1 MSAVD
6 SSTILLL
13 SSVLA
18 KSGIRKLFTTIAN
31 KRIAEG
37 ASLDTSDATAVEGL
51 NQLQEADL
59 IAAGQGGDTYYVTAK
74 GLKVAR
80 DLENLPLA

>member
-1 MSAVD
+1 MAAID
-6 SSTILLL
+6 SSTIVLL
-13 SSVLA
+13 SSVL
-18 KSGIRKLFTTIAN
+18 GNVRIRKLFTTIAT

-37 ASLDTSDATAVEGL
+37 ASLESDSTAAEGL
-51 NQLQEADL
+51 SKLQEADL

-80 DLENLPLA
+80 ELESLPIA